1 MKIKMASSA
10 STPTKK
16 SSNIYIYVGLVIV
29 ATALSQT
36 AEWVHVKYAKE
47 WGVMQAYGI
56 SMLLAALEYAFS
68 VPANRIGSQVLAPD
82 QLQIIWISLSIFFYS
97 ILLVWYFN
105 KPLVWQNYVG
115 YALIIVAVVL
125 ILRE

>member
-1 MKIKMASSA
+1 MSSA
-10 STPTKK
+10 TTTKVKK
-16 SSNIYIYVGLVIV
+16 SSNIYIYIPLIII

-36 AEWVHVKYAKE
+36 AEWVHVKYAKD
-47 WGVMQAYGI
+47 WNVMQAYGV
-56 SMLLAALEYAFS
+56 SMLLAALEYTFS
-68 VPANRIGSQVLAPD
+68 VPANRIGSQILAPD

-115 YALIIVAVVL
+115 YALIISAVIL
-125 ILRE
+125 ILKE